1 MTTPTKRRQFLGV
14 TPTVLALGVVALFMD
29 ASSEMVAP
37 ILPLFVTGTLGAS
50 AATLGLI
57 EGLAETTSSLLKV
70 ISGRASDRGARKP
83 WVMAGYGLAALAKPI
98 LALAGS
104 WPVLLTARLID
115 RTGKGI
121 RSAPRDAI
129 IADDTPE
136 AQLGQAFGVHRGM
149 DTLGAAIGP
158 LVAFLAL
165 PALGVRGVLWLAVPF
180 AVISA
185 IIAIVFVRE
194 NRKEVQARQISPSI
208 PFPRDT
214 SIIKFLVVVAVFALG
229 NSSDAFLLLRIQ
241 DLGVNALTVP
251 LVYFAFNLVYAAA
264 SAPAGVIADRV
275 GRGRVAR
282 WGLGL
287 FATIYLGFGLA
298 NSAWQGWL
306 LFALYGVFMAFTE
319 GVWKAYLAE
328 LAPKNAR
335 GTVYGAYNALLG
347 VAALPSSLIA
357 GMLWDRVS
365 HGAPFMVGAGLAV
378 LALLISF
385 TIPTRGTPKQQPS

>member
-83 WVMAGYGLAALAKPI
+83 WVMAGYGLAALAKPL

-104 WPVLLTARLID
+104 WSVLLAARLVD

-136 AQLGQAFGVHRGM
+136 PQLGRAFGVHRGM

-194 NRKEVQARQISPSI
+194 RRTDVQARQTAPSV
-208 PFPRDT
+208 PFPRDANIT
-214 SIIKFLVVVAVFALG
+214 KFLITVGVFGLG
-229 NSSDAFLLLRIQ
+229 NSSDAFLLLRTQ
-241 DLGVNALTVP
+241 DLGVTALTVP
-251 LVYFAFNLVYAAA
+251 LVYFAFNLIYAAA
-264 SAPAGVIADRV
+264 SAPAGMIADRV
-275 GRGRVAR
+275 GRGQVAR
-282 WGLGL
+282 WGLAL
-287 FATIYLGFGLA
+287 FVLIYSGFGLA
-298 NSAWQGWL
+298 NTAWQGWL
-306 LFALYGVFMAFTE
+306 LFGLYGVFMAFTE

-328 LAPKNAR
+328 LSPKNAR

-347 VAALPSSLIA
+347 VAALPSSVIA

-365 HGAPFMVGAGLAV
+365 HGAPFMVGAGLAL

-385 TIPTRGTPKQQPS
+385 TIPTRGTPLKNA

>member
-1 MTTPTKRRQFLGV
+1 MTPPTERRPLLGV
-14 TPTVLALGVVALFMD
+14 SPTVLALGAVALFMD

-50 AATLGLI
+50 AVTLGLI

-83 WVMAGYGLAALAKPI
+83 WVVAGYGLAALAKPI
-98 LALAGS
+98 VALAGA
-104 WPVLLTARLID
+104 WPVLLVGRLVD

-129 IADDTPE
+129 IADSTPE
-136 AQLGQAFGVHRGM
+136 AQLGRAFGVHRAM

-158 LVAFLAL
+158 LVAFFAL

-185 IIAIVFVRE
+185 IVAIVFVRE
-194 NRKEVQARQISPSI
+194 RRAEVQMREAAPRVA
-208 PFPRDT
+208 FPRDPR
-214 SIIKFLVVVAVFALG
+214 IVVFLVAVTVFALG
-229 NSSDAFLLLRIQ
+229 NSSDAFLLLRAQ
-241 DLGVNALTVP
+241 DLGVTTLAVP
-251 LVYFAFNLVYAAA
+251 LVFFVFNLVYAAA

-282 WGLGL
+282 WGLAL
-287 FATIYLGFGLA
+287 FALIYAGFGVA
-298 NSAWQGWL
+298 NAAWQGWV

-319 GVWKAYLAE
+319 GVWKAYLGE

-335 GTVYGAYNALLG
+335 GSVYGAYNALLG
-347 VAALPSSLIA
+347 LAALPASVIA
-357 GMLWDRVS
+357 GLLWDKLS
-365 HGAPFMVGAGLAV
+365 HGAPFLLGAGLALV
-378 LALLISF
+378 ALLISV
-385 TIPTRGTPKQQPS
+385 TVPARALPLNG

>member
-1 MTTPTKRRQFLGV
+1 MTPPAKRRQFLGV
-14 TPTVLALGVVALFMD
+14 TPTVLALGMVSLFMD

-83 WVMAGYGLAALAKPI
+83 WVIAGYGLAALAKP
-98 LALAGS
+98 LVALAGA
-104 WPVLLTARLID
+104 WTVLLAARLVD

-136 AQLGQAFGVHRGM
+136 PQLGRAFGVHRAM
-149 DTLGAAIGP
+149 DTLGAAVGP

-165 PALGVRGVLWLAVPF
+165 PALGIRGVLWLAVPF

-185 IIAIVFVRE
+185 IIALVFVRE
-194 NRKEVQARQISPSI
+194 RRTEVQARQTAPSV
-208 PFPRDT
+208 PFPRDANIT
-214 SIIKFLVVVAVFALG
+214 RFLVAVGVFALG
-229 NSSDAFLLLRIQ
+229 NSSDAFLLLRTQ
-241 DLGVNALTVP
+241 DLGVTALTLP
-251 LVYFAFNLVYAAA
+251 LVYFAFNLIYAAA
-264 SAPAGVIADRV
+264 SAPAGMIADRF
-275 GRGRVAR
+275 GRSRVAR
-282 WGLGL
+282 WGLVL
-287 FATIYLGFGLA
+287 FAMIYLGFGLA
-298 NSAWQGWL
+298 TATWQGWV

-335 GTVYGAYNALLG
+335 GTVYGVYNAVLG

-365 HGAPFMVGAGLAV
+365 HGAPFVFGAALAL

-385 TIPTRGTPKQQPS
+385 TIPARGTPLKGA